1 MSASNQGSGL
11 EALVEEY
18 LEYLTI
24 ERQVSPYTVRNYQLY
39 LKRFSDY
46 LQKSEGEIPVEE
58 ITVKMIKRYR
68 VYLARTKRSGKLL
81 APVTQGYYV
90 IALRSFLRYL
100 VRNEYE
106 VISPDRLE
114 LPRGKEHSIK
124 FLSYTDVEK
133 MLEKPDV
140 TKITGMRDRAM
151 MEVLFATGLRV
162 SELVSLNKQT
172 VNLETREFGVRGK
185 GNKVRVVF
193 LSERA
198 AYWIERYLR
207 ERADNYEPLFIR
219 HAGKKPE
226 IDDPKA
232 GEKLRLTT
240 RSVQRMVSKYGRLAH
255 LPYEI
260 TPHVMRH
267 CLHPDTRVFTESG
280 VKTARE
286 LYYDEA
292 NRIWSIDFDQH
303 DLVIKKLSQKHSH
316 LTYLYKI
323 FAGGY
328 EIRCSGEHRLFGLR
342 KGVIVERLASDVV
355 VGDYLLGVQ
364 KIPHQGVERLD
375 PRLWRL
381 MGYAIGDGIV
391 SKSNRAVALFD
402 KDKKILEYYAELISE
417 LYGKKAKI
425 RRNKLSNS
433 WTLHYYDNELVKM
446 LHEIGTFGETA
457 RSKRVP
463 RALYQ
468 ATTLEMAEFVAGLYD
483 ADGLS
488 SAPRLF
494 STSNELL
501 KDVQMLLLHFGVD
514 AHFLT
519 RTRTAK
525 LPQGN
530 EFTGTMSELVVTKGE
545 SKNLFYQYIP
555 TLKKKM
561 EWRGGRFSQKLPY
574 GDVIGALLSR
584 AKKMGVSYSTYF
596 GKYKI
601 KDLTRYQE
609 GRLVPQKKTF
619 VALIKGFE
627 ELDVITKK
635 EKEKYLAIADS
646 KIYKWMKVRSKKKM
660 GSAQHSVYDFY
671 VPGTHNLITDGFV
684 SHNSFATDLLSSG
697 AGLREVQEMLGH
709 KSISTTQIYTHVTNP
724 QLKGIHDKYHSGN
737 EKS

>member
-1 MSASNQGSGL
+1 MSAKDEKTGL

-39 LKRFSDY
+39 LNRFLTY
-46 LQKSEGEIPVEE
+46 ITKSEGDVKVEDL
-58 ITVKMIKRYR
+58 TVKMIKRYR
-68 VYLARTKRSGKLL
+68 VYLSKMKSKGNLL

-100 VRNEYE
+100 VRNDYD
-106 VISPDRLE
+106 VVSPDRLE

-124 FLSYTDVEK
+124 FLSYEDVEK
-133 MLEKPDV
+133 MLEIIEV
-140 TKITGMRDRAM
+140 TNLHGMRDRAIL
-151 MEVLFATGLRV
+151 ETLFATGLRV
-162 SELVSLNKQT
+162 SELVSLNKRT
-172 VNLETREFGVRGK
+172 VNLTSREFGVRGK

-193 LSERA
+193 LSERS

-207 ERADNYEPLFIR
+207 ERDDNYEPLFIR

-267 CLHPDTRVFTESG
+267 CLHPNTRVFAECG
-280 VKTARE
+280 IKTARE
-286 LYYDEA
+286 LYYGEV
-292 NRIWSIDFDQH
+292 NRIWSIDFDNN
-303 DLVIKKLSQKHSH
+303 DLVVKKLSQKHSH

-342 KGVIVERLASDVV
+342 KGEIVERLASDVV

-375 PRLWRL
+375 PMLWRL

-391 SKSNRAVALFD
+391 SKSNRAVVLFD
-402 KDKKILEYYAELISE
+402 KNKKILEYYAKLIHD
-417 LYGKKAKI
+417 LYGKEAKI

-446 LHEIGTFGETA
+446 MHEMGTFGETA
-457 RSKRVP
+457 RAKRVP
-463 RALYQ
+463 KALYQ

-501 KDVQMLLLHFGVD
+501 KDIQMLLLHFGID

-555 TLKKKM
+555 TLKKNM
-561 EWRGGRFSQKLPY
+561 EWKGERFSQKLPY
-574 GDVIGALLSR
+574 GDVVGALLSR
-584 AKKMGVSYSTYF
+584 ARKMGVSYSTYF
-596 GKYKI
+596 DKFKI

-619 VALIKGFE
+619 VALIKGFA
-627 ELDVITKK
+627 ELEVITKE

-660 GSAQHSVYDFY
+660 GSAQYSVYDFY

-709 KSISTTQIYTHVTNP
+709 KSITTTQIYTHVTNP
-724 QLKGIHDKYHSGN
+724 QLKGIHEKYHSGN
-737 EKS
+737 EK